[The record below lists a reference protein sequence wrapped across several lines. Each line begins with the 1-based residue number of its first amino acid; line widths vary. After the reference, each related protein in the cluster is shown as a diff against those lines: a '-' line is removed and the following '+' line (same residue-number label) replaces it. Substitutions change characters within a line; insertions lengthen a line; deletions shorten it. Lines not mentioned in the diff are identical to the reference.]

1 MTENGGACWEQTI
14 FYPFMHLSNYGRGY
28 TLESRVISPKHDTK
42 EFTDVPDIESIAT
55 MSEDKENLTI
65 FAVNRNMEED
75 ILFDVSLLDFEN
87 FEVVECIEMSG
98 YGIKEENSAIHT
110 PVKPFKSQSAVLD
123 GKELSINLKPLS
135 WNVIRLA
142 KKK

>member
-1 MTENGGACWEQTI
+1 M
-14 FYPFMHLSNYGRGY
+14 
-28 TLESRVISPKHDTK
+28 
-42 EFTDVPDIESIAT
+42 TDVPDIESIAT
-55 MSEDKENLTI
+55 MSEDKESLTI

-75 ILFDVSLLDFEN
+75 ILFEVSLLDFEN

>member
-1 MTENGGACWEQTI
+1 
-14 FYPFMHLSNYGRGY
+14 MHLSNYGRGY
-28 TLESRVISPKHDTK
+28 TLESRVVSPKHDTK

-65 FAVNRNMEED
+65 FAVNRSMEED

-87 FEVVECIEMSG
+87 FQIIDCIEMSG
-98 YGIKEENSAIHT
+98 YGIKEENSAIAT
-110 PVKPFKSQSAVLD
+110 PVKPFKAEKPVLD
-123 GKELSINLKPLS
+123 GKELSIKLKPLS